1 MSFLTSMG
9 LRSMLRFHF
18 LQLFNDMVRYWWPA
32 LSTPIYGY
40 GGPFARTAFR
50 ALSWP

>member
-1 MSFLTSMG
+1 MSFLISMC
-9 LRSMLRFHF
+9 LWSMLRLNF

-32 LSTPIYGY
+32 PSPRIYGY
-40 GGPFARTAFR
+40 GGPFARAAFR